1 MKKALLIL
9 HFFLMMATYGQNG
22 RVGVNTSKPATSF
35 DIAGMKDSSGNSL
48 PTDMTGLQ
56 APRLT
61 RTELTAKGN
70 TLYGALQTGA
80 LVYITDVSGGDN
92 TGTQRASITAAGY
105 YYFDGNAWQKISNR
119 SDFQGVDTTTDAFV
133 NDAANM
139 AVKLGTKADGTTARA
154 TGTEFVIHD
163 Q

>member
-1 MKKALLIL
+1 MKKNIALFHIL
-9 HFFLMMATYGQNG
+9 LTLPLSGQSGRIGINTIAPKTTMDVNG
-22 RVGVNTSKPATSF
+22 Q
-35 DIAGMKDSSGNSL
+35 KDSFGNL
-48 PTDMTGLQ
+48 LVADPTGVQ

-61 RTELTAKGN
+61 RAELTDKGD
-70 TLYGALQTGA
+70 TLYNTDHTGA
-80 LVYITDVSGGDN
+80 VVYITDVSGGNN